1 MTTPA
6 PAARRDP
13 LGWIRPY
20 LERAPLAAL
29 LLGISSGFP
38 YAMIGAT
45 LTTRLAQDGIDKK
58 SVTAFALA
66 FLVYNIKFLWAPLVD
81 RFHLPLLGRLGQRR
95 SWLWLTAA
103 AVAAATIN
111 LGLLDPSADLAR
123 VALAA
128 AALGGAGSTFH
139 IVMHAYRIHLMRPE
153 HLGGGSGMSQ
163 YSGRRGAA
171 GDGQRARVGA
181 GGPGPA
187 PVVAVADRGGG
198 GRGDDQPGPARPER
212 GPGAG
217 RVRRGGAGRGRLDLR
232 HRHRRLPHRTAAS
245 RTAGRGLGHVA
256 VRLAA
261 GRGRRR
267 RAGAAGRR
275 AAGLGR
281 GIRHLR
287 SVRAAGGVRRLL
299 AGRTDRKSTR
309 LNSSH

>member
-1 MTTPA
+1 MCLLFVFFNPKTAYDLRISDWSSAVCSSDLAAMTTPA

-111 LGLLDPSADLAR
+111 LGLLDPSADLA
-123 VALAA
+123 
-128 AALGGAGSTFH
+128 
-139 IVMHAYRIHLMRPE
+139 
-153 HLGGGSGMSQ
+153 
-163 YSGRRGAA
+163 
-171 GDGQRARVGA
+171 
-181 GGPGPA
+181 
-187 PVVAVADRGGG
+187 
-198 GRGDDQPGPARPER
+198 
-212 GPGAG
+212 
-217 RVRRGGAGRGRLDLR
+217 
-232 HRHRRLPHRTAAS
+232 
-245 RTAGRGLGHVA
+245 
-256 VRLAA
+256 
-261 GRGRRR
+261 
-267 RAGAAGRR
+267 
-275 AAGLGR
+275 
-281 GIRHLR
+281 
-287 SVRAAGGVRRLL
+287 
-299 AGRTDRKSTR
+299 DRKSTR
-309 LNSSH
+309 QNSSH